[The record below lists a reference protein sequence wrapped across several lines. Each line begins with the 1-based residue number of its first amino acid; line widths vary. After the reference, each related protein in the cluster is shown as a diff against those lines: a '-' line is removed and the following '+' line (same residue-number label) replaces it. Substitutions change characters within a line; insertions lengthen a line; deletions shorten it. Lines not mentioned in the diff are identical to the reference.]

1 MAAQRRRQSKKL
13 IEAARWFA
21 GVRDDPPE
29 PFAVDAS
36 VIEAMEAWGAP
47 PEQIAAVYARI
58 EADKAPKP
66 QETFGVYAENMPA
79 AQAFLDLRTQM
90 NGDELTV
97 VMPFADRLIGNPM
110 LPALHG
116 GVIAGFNGQ
125 RTGLNYAAVLDWLAL
140 FYPKTKTRQQLMKDL
155 QLMELAVLQA
165 DHELRQQE
173 E

>member
-1 MAAQRRRQSKKL
+1 M
-13 IEAARWFA
+13 
-21 GVRDDPPE
+21 RDDPPE

-79 AQAFLDLRTQM
+79 AQAFLDLRTQWVR
-90 NGDELTV
+90 T
-97 VMPFADRLIGNPM
+97 
-110 LPALHG
+110 
-116 GVIAGFNGQ
+116 GFNGQ